1 MSRPVLFSA
10 DTAATWLGLPG
21 RYDDVAVSTVQTDS
35 RLVAPGALFVTLPG
49 AASDGERYLTQAFAA
64 GAVLAIVSESFV
76 IDAAAKQAGASE
88 QRLLRVPDRYRAL
101 HTLAAAYRAAT
112 LSRATRVGITG
123 SNGKTTTKELLLAM
137 LQTTG
142 KAVFASAGNLNSET
156 GVPLSIF
163 QTPPDVTIAV
173 YEMGMSNP
181 GEMRALARIVDP
193 DLALITNIGTAHIA
207 QLGSR
212 RAIALEKRDIAA
224 NFSGSQVL
232 VVPERDDFVELLS
245 SEVNG
250 RVERYGTE
258 AQSARVLHHGSEAT
272 VLVAGQ
278 RCRLTPGGNHR
289 VQLFLAAL
297 ALAERLGVHPGDAI
311 AAAEAFRPPAGR
323 GGVVEGIR
331 SVIDDSYNASPESM
345 SAAIVAAESAAG
357 AERSLSLVLGDMLEL
372 GDYAAVAHQQVL
384 ERALAT
390 DAQHL
395 ILVGTGFAHAAAA
408 LDDARITLCAD
419 AAAAANAI
427 ADLPT
432 GGVVL
437 IKASLG
443 IGLGQ
448 LVTLAAQ
455 GVAEANHA

>member
-21 RYDDVAVSTVQTDS
+21 RYDDVAVTNVQTDS
-35 RLVAPGALFVTLPG
+35 RAIAPGALFVALPG
-49 AASDGERYLTQAFAA
+49 EVSDGERYVAQAFAG
-64 GAVLAIVSESFV
+64 GAELAIVSESFIV
-76 IDAAAKQAGASE
+76 DAAAIQAGATE
-88 QRLLRVPDRYRAL
+88 QRLLRVPDRYHAL

-112 LSRATRVGITG
+112 LSQATRVGITG

-142 KAVFASAGNLNSET
+142 QAVFASAGNLNSET

-163 QTPPDVTIAV
+163 QTPPDVAIAV

-181 GEMRALARIVDP
+181 GEMSALARIVDP

-245 SEVNG
+245 SDVNG

-258 AQSARVLHHGSEAT
+258 VQNARVLHHGSEAT

-297 ALAERLGVHPGDAI
+297 ALAERLGVQPGDAI

-345 SAAIVAAESAAG
+345 IAAIAAAEAA
-357 AERSLSLVLGDMLEL
+357 AATERSLTLVLGDMLEL
-372 GDYAAVAHQQVL
+372 GQYAAAAHQQVL
-384 ERALAT
+384 ERALAS

-395 ILVGTGFAHAAAA
+395 ILVGAAFARAAAA
-408 LDDARITLCAD
+408 AEDSRITLCRD
-419 AAAAANAI
+419 VAAAGDAI
-427 ADLPT
+427 AGLPS

-443 IGLGQ
+443 IGLKP
-448 LVTLAAQ
+448 LVALATQ